1 MKPCKIFYKIFIAL
15 SICFLCIEQG
25 VVNISV
31 QHAFMGS
38 YRATI
43 RGMPYGGMPYGGHDS
58 YVIGRFRC
66 NPLKLLKNTFGV
78 KHSRNDNDYHLHLQ
92 QNICQPLKLSFFGHS
107 KAPTMRCYPLPYT
120 TLPWPLST
128 YLMALYVPLLAS
140 PLE

>member
-1 MKPCKIFYKIFIAL
+1 MKLCKIFYKIFIAL

-43 RGMPYGGMPYGGHDS
+43 RGMPYGGHDS

-66 NPLKLLKNTFGV
+66 NPLKLLKNTFVV
-78 KHSRNDNDYHLHLQ
+78 KHNRNDNHYHLHLQ
-92 QNICQPLKLSFFGHS
+92 QNI
-107 KAPTMRCYPLPYT
+107 
-120 TLPWPLST
+120 WPDRI
-128 YLMALYVPLLAS
+128 LLLIILAR
-140 PLE
+140 